1 MDLVT
6 RAKNIILKPNQEWP
20 VVAGEPSTPGGL
32 VAGYVAPLAA
42 IGPIATFIGLCIV
55 GVGVPFIGTYRV
67 GFASGITQAVISFVF
82 AILGIFVVA
91 AIVNVLAPSFSG
103 QKNWVAALKVTAYS
117 YTPAFIAGILLIIPP
132 LGLLGILAGLYGI
145 YLLYA
150 GLPVL
155 MGAPKAQAPIYTI
168 AVVFCAIV
176 VGILFGTVSAAVRIG
191 SYAMTG
197 GVFGG
202 GIAGIGGGGSTDTD
216 QAQKT
221 VATIIGNAAGGGE
234 HNQQAAQQMVSSV
247 ASAAAQADDASK
259 NGDQNAQAAAGLNV
273 LKSLVSG
280 GKTVNVIPREQ
291 LASLLPDTIGDM
303 PRGDTQ
309 SDTGSFA
316 GIKGSKASSLYKDST
331 GSIELEVGDMGN
343 ASGIAMLANAA
354 ANVVEHED
362 DNGYEKNVDVNG
374 MRVHET
380 WTNAGKHSE
389 LFAIVDNRFALGV
402 TGDGVDMDAAVRAL
416 QTVDLSKLQAM
427 ADAAK

>member
-20 VVAGEPSTPGGL
+20 VVAVEPSTPGGL
-32 VAGYVAPLAA
+32 FAGYVAPLAA
-42 IGPIATFIGLCIV
+42 IGPIASFIGLCIV

-67 GFASGITQAVISFVF
+67 GFASGLTQAVISFVF

-91 AIVNVLAPSFSG
+91 AIVNVLAPSFNG
-103 QKNWVAALKVTAYS
+103 QKNWLAALKVTAYS
-117 YTPAFIAGILLIIPP
+117 YTPAFIAGILLVIPP

-176 VGILFGTVSAAVRIG
+176 VGVLFGTINAAVRIG

-197 GVFGG
+197 GAFGSG
-202 GIAGIGGGGSTDTD
+202 VGGSTDTD
-216 QAQKT
+216 AAQRT

-234 HNQQAAQQMVSSV
+234 HNQQAAQQMVNSV
-247 ASAAAQADDASK
+247 SSAAAQADDASRT
-259 NGDQNAQAAAGLNV
+259 GDSSAQAAAGLNV
-273 LKSLVSG
+273 LKSLVTG

-291 LASLLPDTIGDM
+291 LASLLPATIGDM

-316 GIKGSKASSLYKDST
+316 GIKGSKASSLYKDSG

-362 DNGYEKNVDVNG
+362 DKGYEKNVDVNG
-374 MRVHET
+374 MKVHES

-389 LFAIVDNRFALGV
+389 LFAIIDNRFALGV
-402 TGDGVDMDAAVRAL
+402 TADGVDMDAAVQAL
-416 QTVDLSKLQAM
+416 QTVDVSKLQAM